1 MRATARDLH
10 SCPGEMDVLTR
21 IRAGG
26 REIHCGLAT
35 TRHERAAAQAQR
47 FRVCERRGYYRP
59 GLRTDRDV
67 YDTKATAYFLALLPT
82 GHRRGSLLGSARVI
96 LGDTRAGFRFPAE
109 HAFEFEP
116 PETIA
121 AIAASQRVEVTRVVA
136 EPVQGIVIGGL
147 LTPLGLIQAISEYVR
162 PLGIRSGLSV
172 IKRRFLRVLQGLGVR
187 LHEIQPARLVY
198 PSDGPV
204 AGYYHR
210 HPDPVVPVY
219 WLVDEIAPSV
229 EQAISTQV
237 SGDTLSTLARDLVTA
252 SHENT
257 RPGSTGTDS
266 EAQAA
271 ATRRVRYRTDFASHR
286 SWQAYRPSP
295 EACMPL
301 DASTDLATGAWQP

>member
-1 MRATARDLH
+1 
-10 SCPGEMDVLTR
+10 MDVLTR

-59 GLRTDRDV
+59 GLRTDRNV

-82 GHRRGSLLGSARVI
+82 GHRRGVLLGSARVI
-96 LGDTRAGFRFPAE
+96 FGDARAGFRFPAE
-109 HAFEFEP
+109 HAFEFEL

-136 EPVQGIVIGGL
+136 KPVQGIVIGGL

-198 PSDGPV
+198 PSTARWPGTTTAIPT
-204 AGYYHR
+204 
-210 HPDPVVPVY
+210 
-219 WLVDEIAPSV
+219 PS
-229 EQAISTQV
+229 S
-237 SGDTLSTLARDLVTA
+237 
-252 SHENT
+252 
-257 RPGSTGTDS
+257 PSTGWS
-266 EAQAA
+266 
-271 ATRRVRYRTDFASHR
+271 TRSRRR
-286 SWQAYRPSP
+286 SSRRSRPKCP
-295 EACMPL
+295 ETPCRR
-301 DASTDLATGAWQP
+301 SRET